1 MAEETIENQG
11 TEELQ
16 STEAQAETVDWE
28 AKYKELQKE
37 SRKWESRAKANK
49 SAADELSKA
58 KEANK
63 SVEERIAALESEN
76 QSYKAQA
83 ARTALIADVAKET
96 GLPTDI
102 VSLLNGEDEEAL
114 VSQAKLIAEQMKKK
128 GGAPFAE
135 EAGRKQKPGKMTK
148 EEILKQKHITGKL
161 SEEAYTE
168 GDDIPVSTYLDCQS
182 IRCCS
187 RTQEADASST
197 AGRTSLE
204 KKGGG
209 TAG

>member
-1 MAEETIENQG
+1 MGRKGAIEMAEETIENQNA
-11 TEELQ
+11 EELQ
-16 STEAQAETVDWE
+16 SAEAQAETVDWE
-28 AKYKELQKE
+28 AKYRELQKE

-83 ARTALIADVAKET
+83 ARTALVANVAKET

-114 VSQAKLIAEQMKKK
+114 AAQAKLIVEQMKPK

-135 EAGRKQKPGKMTK
+135 EAGKKQKPGTMSKSD
-148 EEILKQKHITGKL
+148 ILKIKDSKERKAAIAENIELFK
-161 SEEAYTE
+161 
-168 GDDIPVSTYLDCQS
+168 
-182 IRCCS
+182 
-187 RTQEADASST
+187 
-197 AGRTSLE
+197 
-204 KKGGG
+204 
-209 TAG
+209 